1 MPDSSSAR
9 SGAVHRY
16 PLIAWPIEGK
26 PKTSFSDKI
35 SRRARVLGAAG
46 AAIAS
51 PFIARSP
58 ASAASVPNIR
68 YATGG
73 GIGPNEMETIIFL
86 DHLKQNVLKNY
97 GKSYTLEMTFTR
109 GTPEAAALLAAG
121 QADVATLSGPAF
133 ATVIVKDAVPAGLTI
148 ISDNYQ
154 DGHPGNATN
163 SFMVLKDSPIKSVMD
178 LKGKKIGINAF
189 ASAVDLA
196 LRVVLKKNGIDPRR
210 DVEIVEIAFPNI
222 ASAIREKRI
231 DCGVLVIPFLA
242 VESPKGDLR
251 PVFTGGDAFGPSS
264 VIFQVTTN
272 TFLKEHPDAVRGFLA
287 DYVDGLSWF
296 YDRANREQAIQIVSD
311 FTKSPKE
318 VLNSYFAT
326 DRDYYRDPSGCVS
339 AATIQKPLDAM
350 FEEKLIGRSIDVSKY
365 LNLSFLPKPCA
376 L

>member
-1 MPDSSSAR
+1 M
-9 SGAVHRY
+9 
-16 PLIAWPIEGK
+16 
-26 PKTSFSDKI
+26 TSFSDTI
-35 SRRARVLGAAG
+35 SRRAWMLGAAG

-51 PFIARSP
+51 PFISRSP
-58 ASAASVPNIR
+58 ASAAGVPNIR

-97 GKSYTLEMTFTR
+97 GKSYTLDMTFTR
-109 GTPEAAALLAAG
+109 GTPEAASLLAAG

-163 SFMVLKDSPIKSVMD
+163 SFMVLKDSPVKTVTD

-196 LRVVLKKNGIDPRR
+196 LRVMLKKNGIDPRR

-251 PVFTGGDAFGPSS
+251 PVFTGGDAFGGPSS

-287 DYVDGLSWF
+287 DYVEGLSWY

-318 VLNSYFAT
+318 VLSSYFAT
-326 DRDYYRDPSGCVS
+326 DRDYYRDPSACVS
-339 AATIQKPLDAM
+339 AQTIQKPLDAM

>member
-1 MPDSSSAR
+1 MKPSSDR
-9 SGAVHRY
+9 
-16 PLIAWPIEGK
+16 
-26 PKTSFSDKI
+26 I
-35 SRRARVLGAAG
+35 SRRVWMLGAAG

-51 PFIARSP
+51 PFVSRSP
-58 ASAASVPNIR
+58 TFAADIPHIR

-97 GKSYTLEMTFTR
+97 GKTYTLDITFTR

-121 QADVATLSGPAF
+121 QADLATLSGPSF
-133 ATVIVKDAVPAGLTI
+133 ATLIVKDAVPNGLTI

-163 SFMVLKDSPIKSVMD
+163 SFMVQKDSPIKSVTD

-196 LRVVLKKNGIDPRR
+196 LRVMLKKNGIDPRR

-264 VIFQVTTN
+264 VVFQVTTN
-272 TFLKEHPDAVRGFLA
+272 AFLKEHADAVRGFLA
-287 DYVDGLSWF
+287 DYVDGLAWF

-326 DRDYYRDPSGCVS
+326 DRDYYRDPGGCVS
-339 AATIQKPLDAM
+339 APTIQKPLDAM

-365 LNLSFLPKPCA
+365 LNLSLLPKPCA

>member
-1 MPDSSSAR
+1 MNSSH
-9 SGAVHRY
+9 HR
-16 PLIAWPIEGK
+16 
-26 PKTSFSDKI
+26 I
-35 SRRARVLGAAG
+35 SRRAWMLGAAG
-46 AAIAS
+46 AAIAA
-51 PFIARSP
+51 PFVSS
-58 ASAASVPNIR
+58 ASAASIPNIR

-97 GKSYTLEMTFTR
+97 GKSYTLDMTFTR

-121 QADVATLSGPAF
+121 QVDVATLSSPAF
-133 ATVIVKDAVPAGLTI
+133 ATVIVKDAVPGGLTI

-163 SFMVLKDSPIKSVMD
+163 SFMVLKDSPIKSVVD

-272 TFLKEHPDAVRGFLA
+272 TFLKANSDAVRGFLA
-287 DYVDGLSWF
+287 DYVDGLAWF
-296 YDRANREQAIQIVSD
+296 YDRANREKAVQLVSD

-326 DRDYYRDPSGCVS
+326 DRDYYRDPNACVS
-339 AATIQKPLDAM
+339 GTAIQKPLDAM
-350 FEEKLIGRSIDVSKY
+350 FEEKLIDRRIDVSKY
-365 LNLSFLPKPCA
+365 INLSFLPKPCPT
-376 L
+376 

>member
-1 MPDSSSAR
+1 MMSSLPTVSRRSVMLGATGIALSA
-9 SGAVHRY
+9 
-16 PLIAWPIEGK
+16 PLI
-26 PKTSFSDKI
+26 
-35 SRRARVLGAAG
+35 SRAAR
-46 AAIAS
+46 
-51 PFIARSP
+51 
-58 ASAASVPNIR
+58 AASVPNIR

-97 GKSYTLEMTFTR
+97 GKAYTLDMTFTR

-133 ATVIVKDAVPAGLTI
+133 ATIIAKDAVPNGLTI

-154 DGHPGNATN
+154 DGHSGNATN
-163 SFMVLKDSPIKSVMD
+163 SFMVLKDSPIKTVND
-178 LKGKKIGINAF
+178 LKGKKIGINAY

-210 DVEIVEIAFPNI
+210 DVQIVEIAFPNI

-242 VESPKGDLR
+242 MESPKDDLR

-264 VIFQVTTN
+264 VVFQVTTN
-272 TFLKEHPDAVRGFLA
+272 AFLKEHPDAIKGFLA
-287 DYVDGLSWF
+287 DYVDGLAWF
-296 YDRANREQAIQIVSD
+296 YDPANREKAVQLVSD
-311 FTKSPKE
+311 FTKSSKD

-326 DRDYYRDPSGCVS
+326 GKDYYRDPNACVS
-339 AATIQKPLDAM
+339 AQTIQKPLDAM
-350 FEEKLIGRSIDVSKY
+350 FEEKLIDRRIDVSKY
-365 LNLSFLPKPCA
+365 LNVGLLPKPCA
-376 L
+376 S

>member
-1 MPDSSSAR
+1 M
-9 SGAVHRY
+9 
-16 PLIAWPIEGK
+16 K
-26 PKTSFSDKI
+26 PSFDRI
-35 SRRARVLGAAG
+35 SRRAWMLGAAG

-51 PFIARSP
+51 PFISRLP
-58 ASAASVPNIR
+58 ASAADIPHIR

-97 GKSYTLEMTFTR
+97 GKSYTLDITFTR

-121 QADVATLSGPAF
+121 QADLATLSGPAF
-133 ATVIVKDAVPAGLTI
+133 ATIIVKDAVPSGLTI

-163 SFMVLKDSPIKSVMD
+163 SFMVLKDSPIKSVTD

-196 LRVVLKKNGIDPRR
+196 LRVMLKKNGIDPRR

-272 TFLKEHPDAVRGFLA
+272 AFLKDHPDAVRGFLA
-287 DYVDGLSWF
+287 DYVDGLAWY

-326 DRDYYRDPSGCVS
+326 DRDYYRDPGGCVS

-365 LNLSFLPKPCA
+365 LNLSLLPKPCA